1 MCIKMIKVQFQE
13 TSFEYFLVIEYG
25 TRRIACQK
33 PPELT
38 PHHTHTHTN
47 THTHKHTHTHTELIA
62 APQGKQRRKRMG
74 LFYGAYL
81 KSIPFPE
88 SGEF

>member
-13 TSFEYFLVIEYG
+13 TSFEYFLVIEYD

-38 PHHTHTHTN
+38 PHHTHTHTQSLLLL
-47 THTHKHTHTHTELIA
+47 HRGSKGGREWGSFMVPI
-62 APQGKQRRKRMG
+62 
-74 LFYGAYL
+74 
-81 KSIPFPE
+81 
-88 SGEF
+88 